1 VIRVIAARELRSLY
15 ASPVAW
21 VWLAVAIGLTA
32 WMVFAQLE
40 SFQRIAPRLAL
51 VDGAPGLTDL
61 VILPGLDAAGLVGLL
76 LAPLVG
82 MRLFSEEQR
91 AGRFALLLSA
101 PVSLRQLVLGK
112 FAGALGLYAVLWVV
126 VGALL
131 ASLGLGTSLDWGKLA
146 VGLAGLALL
155 YAAALALSLWLST
168 LTSQP
173 AAAAAAAYGLLLLLW
188 LAGNATSGN
197 AGVVGALSL
206 AARFQ
211 GLMSGVLRA
220 ADVAYFVIVV
230 VVALALAVLR
240 LETWRT
246 GRGARRLEHWAV
258 WLLTLLMLV
267 AAGLGL
273 RIAHRYGGAWDL
285 SANARHSLSP
295 ASLAVVERLP
305 APIRFTVI
313 APEYGSLRA
322 PAQIL
327 MERYR
332 RARPDATVAFLD
344 PDRNPEQAR
353 RLGVRQPVELLVEYD
368 GRSERVGKVSEQA
381 VTSALQRLAMRSER
395 WVVGLAGHGEA
406 SLTGRA
412 NFDLGDFGSALV
424 RAGYRVQPLTLADS
438 GQVPRNTAL
447 LVLAAP
453 QLELPRAEQK
463 RLLDFLEEGGH
474 LLWLLGDRGTTPASQ
489 VAAELGLQRVP
500 GVIVDPAAAT
510 VGAAEPT
517 VAVVARY
524 PDHPAV
530 GQLATLSVFPG
541 AVALEAAPDD
551 GWTATPLLQ
560 TGAQSWNETGPV
572 KGEVTADAAR
582 GERRGPLSLGW
593 ALTRTRADGR
603 EQRMV
608 VVGDADFLSS
618 AVVGNAGNLELGLN
632 LVRWLAQD
640 DALLDIPPRVA
651 PDRQLSL
658 SRPAALTLAATFL
671 IALPLASVVA
681 GWWIRRRRRHA

>member
-1 VIRVIAARELRSLY
+1 
-15 ASPVAW
+15 
-21 VWLAVAIGLTA
+21 
-32 WMVFAQLE
+32 
-40 SFQRIAPRLAL
+40 
-51 VDGAPGLTDL
+51 
-61 VILPGLDAAGLVGLL
+61 
-76 LAPLVG
+76 

-91 AGRFALLLSA
+91 ARRFALLLSA

-146 VGLAGLALL
+146 VGLVGLALL

-188 LAGNATSGN
+188 LAGNATSGDP
-197 AGVVGALSL
+197 GMVGALSL

-211 GLMSGVLRA
+211 GLLSGVLRA
-220 ADVAYFVIVV
+220 EDVAYFGIVV

-258 WLLTLLMLV
+258 WLLTVLMLV

-295 ASLAVVERLP
+295 ASLSVVERLP
-305 APIRFTVI
+305 GPIRFTVI

-327 MERYR
+327 VERYR
-332 RARPDATVAFLD
+332 RARADVTVAFLD

-353 RLGVRQPVELLVEYD
+353 RLGVRQPVELLVEYE
-368 GRSERVGKVSEQA
+368 GRSERLGKVSEQG
-381 VTSALQRLAMRSER
+381 VTSALQRLALHGER

-406 SLTGRA
+406 GLAGRA
-412 NFDLGDFGSALV
+412 NFDLGDFGAALA
-424 RAGYRVQPLTLADS
+424 RAGYRVQPVTLTDT
-438 GQVPRNTAL
+438 GQLPHNTAL

-453 QLELPRAEQK
+453 QLELPRAEQLL
-463 RLLDFLEEGGH
+463 LLDYLAEGGN
-474 LLWLLGDRGTTPASQ
+474 LLWLLGDRATAQ
-489 VAAELGLQRVP
+489 AVLIAAGLGLQRLP
-500 GVIVDPAAAT
+500 GVIVDPAAAA

-530 GQLATLSVFPG
+530 GQLATLAVFPG
-541 AVALEAAPDD
+541 AVALEAVPE
-551 GWTATPLLQ
+551 GWTAEALLQ

-582 GERRGPLSLGW
+582 GERRGPLTLGW
-593 ALTRTRADGR
+593 ALVRPRSDGR
-603 EQRMV
+603 QQRVV
-608 VVGDADFLSS
+608 VVGDADFLSN
-618 AVVGNAGNLELGLN
+618 AVVGNGGNLDLGLN

-651 PDRQLSL
+651 PDRQFDMP
-658 SRPAALTLAATFL
+658 RPVAAALGLTFL
-671 IALPLASVVA
+671 VVLPLACMIA

>member
-1 VIRVIAARELRSLY
+1 MIRVIAARELRSLY
-15 ASPVAW
+15 LSPVAW

-51 VDGAPGLTDL
+51 VDAAPGLTDL

-112 FAGALGLYAVLWVV
+112 FAGALGLYAALWLVAA
-126 VGALL
+126 ALL
-131 ASLGLGTSLDWGKLA
+131 ASLGLGASLDWGKLA
-146 VGLAGLALL
+146 VGLVGLALL

-188 LAGNATSGN
+188 LAGSG
-197 AGVVGALSL
+197 GGLVGALSL
-206 AARFQ
+206 SARFQ

-220 ADVAYFVIVV
+220 EDVAYFFAVA
-230 VVALALAVLR
+230 VVALSLAVLR

-258 WLLTLLMLV
+258 WLLMLLILA

-273 RIAHRYGGAWDL
+273 RVVHRYGGAWDL
-285 SANARHSLSP
+285 SANARHSLSA
-295 ASLAVVERLP
+295 ASLAVIERLP
-305 APIRFTVI
+305 APVRFTVI
-313 APEYGSLRA
+313 APEYGNLRT

-332 RARPDATVAFLD
+332 RARPDATIAFLD
-344 PDRNPEQAR
+344 PDRHPEQAR

-406 SLTGRA
+406 SLIGHA
-412 NFDLGDFGSALV
+412 NFDLGDFGAALA
-424 RAGYRVQPLTLADS
+424 RAGYRVQPVTLADS
-438 GQVPRNTAL
+438 GQIPRNTAL

-474 LLWLLGDRGTTPASQ
+474 LLWLLGDHGVTPVSQ
-489 VAAELGLQRVP
+489 VAAMLGLARLP

-541 AVALEAAPDD
+541 AIALDAAPER
-551 GWTATPLLQ
+551 GWTVTALLQ

-572 KGEVTADAAR
+572 KGEVSADPAK
-582 GERRGPLSLGW
+582 GERRGPLTLGW
-593 ALTRTRADGR
+593 AFGRPRADGS
-603 EQRMV
+603 EQRVV
-608 VVGDADFLSS
+608 VVGDADFLSN

-640 DALLDIPPRVA
+640 DAMLDIPARVA
-651 PDRQLSL
+651 PDRQFTL
-658 SRPAALTLAATFL
+658 SRPASLALATTFL
-671 IALPLASVVA
+671 IVLPLGSVLA

>member
-1 VIRVIAARELRSLY
+1 MIRVVAGRELRSLY

-40 SFQRIAPRLAL
+40 SFQRIAPRLVL
-51 VDGAPGLTDL
+51 VDAAPGLTDL
-61 VILPGLDAAGLVGLL
+61 VVLPGLDAAGLVGLL

-112 FAGALGLYAVLWVV
+112 FAGALGLYAVLWLV

-131 ASLGLGTSLDWGKLA
+131 ASLALGASLDWGKLA

-155 YAAALALSLWLST
+155 YAAALAISLWLST

-173 AAAAAAAYGLLLLLW
+173 AAAAAAAYGVLLLLW
-188 LAGNATSGN
+188 IAGSGTT
-197 AGVVGALSL
+197 GDDGAARFLSL
-206 AARFQ
+206 ASRFQ
-211 GLMSGVLRA
+211 GLLSGVLRA
-220 ADVAYFVIVV
+220 EDVAYFVIVGA
-230 VVALALAVLR
+230 VALALAVLR

-258 WLLTLLMLV
+258 WLLTGLLLV

-273 RIAHRYGGAWDL
+273 RIAHRYGGAWDFT
-285 SANARHSLSP
+285 ANARHSLSP
-295 ASLAVVERLP
+295 ASQAVVERLA
-305 APIRFTVI
+305 APIRFTLI

-332 RARPDATVAFLD
+332 RARPDVTVDFLD

-368 GRSERVGKVSEQA
+368 GRSERLGRVSEQA
-381 VTSALQRLAMRSER
+381 VTSALQRLALRGER
-395 WVVGLAGHGEA
+395 WVVGLAGRGEA
-406 SLTGRA
+406 GLTGRA
-412 NFDLGDFGSALV
+412 NFDLGDFGAALA
-424 RAGYRVQPLTLADS
+424 RAGYRVQPLTLADT
-438 GQVPRNTAL
+438 GQLPSNTAL

-453 QLELPRAEQK
+453 QTDLPKAEQ
-463 RLLDFLEEGGH
+463 RVVQGYLEAGGN
-474 LLWLLGDRGTTPASQ
+474 LLWLLGDRGTAPAAQ
-489 VAAELGLQRVP
+489 IAAGLGLQRQP
-500 GVIVDPAAAT
+500 GVIVDPAAAA

-541 AVALEAAPDD
+541 AVALEAAPE
-551 GWTATPLLQ
+551 GWTATALLQ

-593 ALTRTRADGR
+593 ALTRPRADGT
-603 EQRMV
+603 EQRVV
-608 VVGDADFLSS
+608 VVGDADFLSN
-618 AVVGNAGNLELGLN
+618 AVLGNGGNLDLGLN

-651 PDRQLSL
+651 PDRQFEMTRST
-658 SRPAALTLAATFL
+658 AVALVVTFL
-671 IALPLASVVA
+671 VALPLACVVA